1 MEQLQ
6 NLKAEGRIEEARQHG
21 LLQLAERPQD
31 AKLHYEVAGL
41 HDNLGRE
48 AQAIPLY
55 QRAIALGLMGEALRG
70 AWLGLGS
77 SYRTTG
83 QYPEALA
90 AFEQGLACFPNAN
103 EFKVFRAMVCYNLR
117 RHKEGMESLLAVLAE
132 TTAAPDLIPY
142 RRAMALYATDLDRR
156 W

>member
-1 MEQLQ
+1 M
-6 NLKAEGRIEEARQHG
+6 KW
-21 LLQLAERPQD
+21 LACTITWGERHRRSPSISGPS
-31 AKLHYEVAGL
+31 HWG
-41 HDNLGRE
+41 
-48 AQAIPLY
+48 
-55 QRAIALGLMGEALRG
+55 LRG

-83 QYPEALA
+83 QYPEALT

-103 EFKVFRAMVCYNLR
+103 EFKVFRAMVCYNLE

-132 TTAAPDLIPY
+132 TTTAPDLIPY

>member
-31 AKLHYEVAGL
+31 AELHYEVAGL

-55 QRAIALGLMGEALRG
+55 QRAIALGLMDEALRG

-83 QYPEALA
+83 QYPEALT
-90 AFEQGLACFPNAN
+90 AFEQSLASRMPMSSRYFAPWFATTWGATRR
-103 EFKVFRAMVCYNLR
+103 EWRACWRCWLR
-117 RHKEGMESLLAVLAE
+117 RQPL
-132 TTAAPDLIPY
+132 PI
-142 RRAMALYATDLDRR
+142 
-156 W
+156 